1 MRAKNRSTRQC
12 GTKIGGNRDRNYERK
27 GRDHDKLRKTSMLVR
42 RLYCPIPEEAR
53 SPHGCLGETLCGF
66 GSRRSHQWNDGAIC
80 EAANSAAIDDLGP
93 PNARFVRHNLVKVK
107 DPPPPKA
114 RRSRI
119 ELSSRLG
126 AVLVRFSLISN
137 RREVF
142 QGLRRARSRPVRQ
155 RTG

>member
-12 GTKIGGNRDRNYERK
+12 STKIGGNRNRNYNERDGITINS
-27 GRDHDKLRKTSMLVR
+27 GRLPCLCAGFTVQFR
-42 RLYCPIPEEAR
+42 EAR
-53 SPHGCLGETLCGF
+53 SPHECLGETLCGF
-66 GSRRSHQWNDGAIC
+66 GSRRPHQWNDGAIC

-107 DPPPPKA
+107 DPPPPKP